1 MHCERPFFGQA
12 QTDFCERKVFQTL
25 WHSHIE
31 VAHARC
37 QQRKVRSCWGRA
49 DDVDMYVN
57 DGRFFLIEDKKSL
70 CQSTYRCGRRLSRDT
85 GWALELW

>member
-1 MHCERPFFGQA
+1 MHCERPFFGEA

-70 CQSTYRCGRRLSRDT
+70 CQSTYRCGR
-85 GWALELW
+85 